1 MPLVLMT
8 ALAIVADIAD
18 TGAAI
23 HAVETAKEQ
32 AMPLADKDATHV
44 RTFATA
50 VLVDAKEIVAAVAP
64 RLLRDDFHYSLGSAE
79 LIALPNLSNTN
90 DYG

>member
-1 MPLVLMT
+1 MPLVLMI
-8 ALAIVADIAD
+8 ARAIVADIAD
-18 TGAAI
+18 TDAAI
-23 HAVETAKEQ
+23 HAAGTVKVQ
-32 AMPLADKDATHV
+32 VMPLAAEDATHV

-50 VLVDAKEIVAAVAP
+50 ALVDAKETVAAVAP

>member
-1 MPLVLMT
+1 MPLVLMI
-8 ALAIVADIAD
+8 ARAIVADIAD
-18 TGAAI
+18 TDAAI

-32 AMPLADKDATHV
+32 AMPLADKDATPAK
-44 RTFATA
+44 TFVTDA
-50 VLVDAKEIVAAVAP
+50 LVDAKVIAAAVAP

-79 LIALPNLSNTN
+79 LNALPKLSNTN